1 MAEQPAAVG
10 SNVGKPTLRNRVEEG
25 AVADHDTED
34 TNAQK
39 QRHGLKGILT
49 TDLESKMESVTTHN
63 AAYVAP
69 KSPGVR
75 IRGTRGELLEKHI
88 AQMISEKIRAD
99 LNSPTPKTDYCST
112 TRKDFCVE
120 GFVPLKPETTQV
132 HDYKTHQAITFWSE
146 NYQQIQGVTAAQ
158 SSRAPFRKSALFST
172 PISERLDE
180 TDLPPDS

>member
-1 MAEQPAAVG
+1 AAMAEQPAAVG
-10 SNVGKPTLRNRVEEG
+10 SNVGKPTLRNWVEEVS
-25 AVADHDTED
+25 AV
-34 TNAQK
+34 K
-39 QRHGLKGILT
+39 RPRQRHGLKGILT

-75 IRGTRGELLEKHI
+75 IRGMCLCLSPGQVKKET
-88 AQMISEKIRAD
+88 EKIRAD
-99 LNSPTPKTDYCST
+99 LNPPTPKTDYCST